1 MKAPQIQELEGSTE
15 AAGPDELREN
25 LQKERAARREVES
38 RLEDQARALQTVQSQ
53 LHELVRQA
61 KMGGR
66 ARLDFLDILQHELRT
81 PLHGILGTASVLLE
95 ESLDEDH
102 RELVELVDH
111 FGRRLQRVVGD
122 LLEYSRL
129 EAGGFEGGRVRF
141 APRSAARNALDVVA
155 KPAREKS
162 LELRIAVA
170 DEVPDEI
177 LADEHSIHELM
188 VLLLNNAVK
197 FTERGRVT
205 LALEWSESDDSLSI
219 EVRDTGIGIPDEQ
232 LESIFEP
239 YVQADASMTRRFAGA
254 GLGLAIARYLVHALY
269 GEIEAESKEDVG
281 STFRATIPVDTPT
294 D

>member
-1 MKAPQIQELEGSTE
+1 MKAPEIQQVDGSAKSMAPE
-15 AAGPDELREN
+15 ELRASLE
-25 LQKERAARREVES
+25 KERAARREVES
-38 RLEDQARALQTVQSQ
+38 RLEDQARALQAVQSQ
-53 LHELVRQA
+53 LHDLVRQA

-95 ESLDEDH
+95 EKLDEDH

-129 EAGGFEGGRVRF
+129 EAGGFEGGHVRF
-141 APRSAARNALDVVA
+141 APRAMARGALDAVA
-155 KPAREKS
+155 KQAKEKS
-162 LELRIAVA
+162 LDLRLEVA
-170 DEVPDEI
+170 DAVPDQVE
-177 LADEHSIHELM
+177 ADEHSIHELM
-188 VLLLNNAVK
+188 LLLLNNAVK

-205 LALEWSESDDSLSI
+205 LSLRWTDDEKLRI
-219 EVRDTGIGIPDEQ
+219 EVRDTGIGIPADRMDR
-232 LESIFEP
+232 IFEP

-269 GEIEAESKEDVG
+269 GEISAESKEGVG
-281 STFRATIPVDTPT
+281 STFRATIPVQLPKN
-294 D
+294 